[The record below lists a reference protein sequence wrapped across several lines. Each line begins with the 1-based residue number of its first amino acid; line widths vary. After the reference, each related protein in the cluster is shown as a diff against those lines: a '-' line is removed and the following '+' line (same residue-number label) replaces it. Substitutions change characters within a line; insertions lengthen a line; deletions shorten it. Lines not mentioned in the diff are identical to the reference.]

1 MTEGKARFGGL
12 FLLRARPCPYARRMD
27 AHLLWYLLAGA
38 LILAGLAGTI
48 LPALP
53 GLPLVFAGMLLAAW
67 ADGFRQI
74 GVWTVALLA
83 VLTAVSIVVDLAA
96 TALGAKRVG
105 AGKGAMFGAALG
117 TLVGAF
123 FSIPGLILG
132 PFLGAMIAELLRGRA
147 LAHAS
152 RIGFGTWVGLAV
164 GTALKVALAFAMLGI
179 FVVALLF

>member
-1 MTEGKARFGGL
+1 M
-12 FLLRARPCPYARRMD
+12 PYARGMD
-27 AHLLWYLLAGA
+27 MHMLWYVLAGA

-67 ADGFRQI
+67 ADGFQQI
-74 GVWTVALLA
+74 SGWTVGLLALLT
-83 VLTAVSIVVDLAA
+83 LVSVGVDVAA

-105 AGKGAMFGAALG
+105 AGKGAMFGAAVG

-132 PFLGAMIAELLRGRA
+132 PFLGAMIAELVRGRE

-152 RIGFGTWVGLAV
+152 RIGFGTWVGLAL
-164 GTALKVALAFAMLGI
+164 GTAVKLGLAFAMLGI
-179 FVVALLF
+179 FVLAVLF

>member
-1 MTEGKARFGGL
+1 
-12 FLLRARPCPYARRMD
+12 MD
-27 AHLLWYLLAGA
+27 LHLLWYVIAGA
-38 LILAGLAGTI
+38 LILLGLAGTV

-67 ADGFRQI
+67 VDGFQRI
-74 GVWTVALLA
+74 SGWTVGLLA
-83 VLTAVSIVVDLAA
+83 VLTLISVAVDVAA

-123 FSIPGLILG
+123 FAIPGLILG
-132 PFLGAMIAELLRGRA
+132 PFLGAMIAELIRGRE

-152 RIGFGTWVGLAV
+152 RIGFGTWIGLAV
-164 GTALKVALAFAMLGI
+164 GTALKLALAFAMLGI
-179 FVVALLF
+179 FVLALLF

>member
-1 MTEGKARFGGL
+1 M
-12 FLLRARPCPYARRMD
+12 PYAPGMD
-27 AHLLWYLLAGA
+27 MHMLWYVLAGA
-38 LILAGLAGTI
+38 LILLGLAGTI

-67 ADGFRQI
+67 VDGFRLI
-74 GVWTVALLA
+74 SGWTVGLLA
-83 VLTAVSIVVDLAA
+83 ILTLVSIVVDVVA

-123 FSIPGLILG
+123 FAIPGLILG
-132 PFLGAMIAELLRGRA
+132 PFLGAMIAELVRGRE

-152 RIGFGTWVGLAV
+152 RIGFGTWIGLAI
-164 GTALKVALAFAMLGI
+164 GTALKLALAFAMLGI
-179 FVVALLF
+179 FLVALFF

>member
-1 MTEGKARFGGL
+1 
-12 FLLRARPCPYARRMD
+12 MD
-27 AHLLWYLLAGA
+27 MNTLWYLLAGA
-38 LILAGLAGTI
+38 LILLGLAGTI

-67 ADGFRQI
+67 VDGFREI
-74 GVWTVALLA
+74 SGWTVAVLA
-83 VLTAVSIVVDLAA
+83 VLTAISVGVDVAA

-117 TLVGAF
+117 TVVGAF

-132 PFLGAMIAELLRGRA
+132 PFLGAMGAELVRGRE

-152 RIGFGTWVGLAV
+152 KIGFGTWVGLAV
-164 GTALKVALAFAMLGI
+164 GTALKLALAFAMLGI
-179 FVVALLF
+179 FVLALVF